1 LVTSEQAYQVLK
13 GVFGYEQFRPL
24 QEEVIQQVLN
34 KKDALVVMPTGG
46 GKSLCYQIPALLF
59 DGLTVVVSPLIS
71 LMKDQVEQLESY
83 GVAAVYLNSS
93 LSLREYQQNVNMI
106 QQGKAKLL
114 YVAPETLM
122 KQRMRNLLTEIK
134 IDCLTIDEAHCI
146 SEWGHD
152 FRPDY
157 RQIARLRTDFP
168 EAVCLALTATATPR
182 VREDIKMNLNLD
194 DSETFIASFNRE
206 NLYIEISE
214 KLDPFQQT
222 LSFLEKH
229 KDQSGIIYCF
239 SRRQVD
245 ELTEDLNA
253 NGYSVKPYH
262 AGLSELKRSEN
273 QELFI
278 RDDINIMVATIAFGM
293 GINKPDVRFVI
304 HYDLPQNIESYY
316 QQIGRAGRD
325 GLRADCLLL
334 FSYSDIGKINYIIK
348 QKSPGEQKIARS
360 HLDALIHFVEAEQCR
375 RIPLMNYFGEK
386 YPVKSCEMCD
396 NCVYGN
402 SDKKDL
408 TVPAQ
413 KYLSCVI
420 RTGQIF
426 GIGHI
431 NAVLRGSKKKQV
443 LEHKHD
449 KLSTYGIGRELSGKQ
464 WSRLAR
470 QLIRDGYLSKD
481 PQFGSLKIESPAK
494 EILNGQTKVFGTV
507 GRGSKKKSD
516 KAHPGPVGKGSVEYD
531 STLFS
536 LLKKQR
542 KLLADEEQRPPY
554 TVFPDTTLMEM
565 AYYYPQ
571 SFDSLL
577 TIYGV
582 GIAKRNKYGESFLEI
597 IIDYCKAND
606 IQERPKKTRRR
617 HSQSH
622 RRRHSQSHRRRH
634 RQVGDLFNEG
644 KSIQQLTEQL
654 SVQPGTIIQHLEKYH
669 TEGNPLRPDGILEA
683 SSLSPK
689 QRKRV
694 LQVFEK
700 EGDEL
705 LKPVYDSLN
714 EEISY
719 DEIRLLRLYNF
730 TLDDK

>member
-1 LVTSEQAYQVLK
+1 LVTSERAYQVLK
-13 GVFGYEQFRPL
+13 EVFGYEHFRPL
-24 QEEVIQQVLN
+24 QEEVIRQVLN

-59 DGLTVVVSPLIS
+59 EGLTVVVSPLIS
-71 LMKDQVEQLESY
+71 LMKDQVEQLESS

-93 LSLREYQQNVNMI
+93 LSLQEYQQNVSLI
-106 QQGKAKLL
+106 KSGKVKLL

-122 KQRMRNLLTEIK
+122 KQRMRNLLSEMK

-152 FRPDY
+152 FRPEY
-157 RQIARLRTDFP
+157 RKIAGLRTDFP
-168 EAVCLALTATATPR
+168 NTVCLALTATATPR
-182 VREDIKMNLNLD
+182 VQEDIKKNLKLD
-194 DSETFIASFNRE
+194 ESETFIASFNRE
-206 NLYIEISE
+206 NLFLEISE

-222 LSFLEKH
+222 ISFLEKH

-262 AGLSELKRSEN
+262 AGLSELERSEN
-273 QELFI
+273 QESFI
-278 RDDINIMVATIAFGM
+278 RDDTNIMVATIAFGM

-334 FSYSDIGKINYIIK
+334 FSYSDIGKINYIIS
-348 QKSPGEQKIARS
+348 QKSPGEQKIART

-375 RIPLMNYFGEK
+375 RIPLMKYFGET
-386 YPVKSCEMCD
+386 YPDKSCDMCD
-396 NCVYGN
+396 NCVYVS

-420 RTGQIF
+420 RTGEIF

-449 KLSTYGIGRELSGKQ
+449 KLSTYGIGREFSGKQ

-470 QLIRDGYLSKD
+470 QLIREGYLSKD
-481 PQFGSLKIESPAK
+481 PQFGGLKIETPAK
-494 EILNGQTKVFGTV
+494 EILKGQKKVFGTV
-507 GRGSKKKSD
+507 GQGRKKKSD
-516 KAHPGPVGKGSVEYD
+516 KTYSGQVGKGSVEYD
-531 STLFS
+531 NTLFK

-554 TVFPDTTLMEM
+554 AIFSDATLMEM

-577 TIYGV
+577 NIYGI
-582 GIAKRNKYGESFLEI
+582 GRAKRNKYGEPFLEI
-597 IIDYCKAND
+597 ITDYCKAND
-606 IQERPKKTRRR
+606 LQERPKKTYRR
-617 HSQSH
+617 HSQSY
-622 RRRHSQSHRRRH
+622 RRRHH
-634 RQVGDLFNEG
+634 QVGDLFNEG
-644 KSIQQLTEQL
+644 KSIQQLTEQF

-669 TEGNPLRPDGILEA
+669 LEGNPLRTDGIVKAL
-683 SSLSPK
+683 SLSPK
-689 QRKRV
+689 QQERV

-705 LKPVYDSLN
+705 LRPVYDALN

-719 DEIRLLRLYNF
+719 DELRLLRLYNYA
-730 TLDDK
+730 LDDN

>member
-1 LVTSEQAYQVLK
+1 LVTSERAYQVLK
-13 GVFGYEQFRPL
+13 EVFGYEHFRPL
-24 QEEVIQQVLN
+24 QEEVIRQVLN

-59 DGLTVVVSPLIS
+59 EGLTVVVSPLIS
-71 LMKDQVEQLESY
+71 LMKDQVEQLESS

-93 LSLREYQQNVNMI
+93 LSLQEYQQNVSLI
-106 QQGKAKLL
+106 KSGKVKLL

-122 KQRMRNLLTEIK
+122 KQRMRNLLSEMK

-152 FRPDY
+152 FRPEY
-157 RQIARLRTDFP
+157 RKIAGLRTDFP
-168 EAVCLALTATATPR
+168 NTVCLALTATATPR
-182 VREDIKMNLNLD
+182 VQEDIKKNLKLD
-194 DSETFIASFNRE
+194 ESETFIASFNRE
-206 NLYIEISE
+206 NLFLEISE

-222 LSFLEKH
+222 ISFLEKH

-262 AGLSELKRSEN
+262 AGLPELERSEN
-273 QELFI
+273 QESFI
-278 RDDINIMVATIAFGM
+278 RDDTNIMVATIAFGM

-334 FSYSDIGKINYIIK
+334 FSYSDIGKINYIIS
-348 QKSPGEQKIARS
+348 QKSPGEQKIART

-375 RIPLMNYFGEK
+375 RIPLMKYFGET
-386 YPVKSCEMCD
+386 YPDKSCDMCD
-396 NCVYGN
+396 NCVYVS

-420 RTGQIF
+420 RTGEIF

-449 KLSTYGIGRELSGKQ
+449 KLSTYGIGREFSGKQ

-470 QLIRDGYLSKD
+470 QLIREGYLSKD
-481 PQFGSLKIESPAK
+481 PQFGGLKIETPAK
-494 EILNGQTKVFGTV
+494 EILKGQKKVFGTV
-507 GRGSKKKSD
+507 GQGRKKKSD
-516 KAHPGPVGKGSVEYD
+516 KTYPGQVGKGSVEYD
-531 STLFS
+531 NTLFK

-554 TVFPDTTLMEM
+554 AIFSDATLMEM

-577 TIYGV
+577 NIYGI
-582 GIAKRNKYGESFLEI
+582 GRAKRNKYGEPFLEI
-597 IIDYCKAND
+597 ITDYCKAND
-606 IQERPKKTRRR
+606 LQERPKKTYRR
-617 HSQSH
+617 HSQSY
-622 RRRHSQSHRRRH
+622 RRRHH
-634 RQVGDLFNEG
+634 QVGDLFNEG
-644 KSIQQLTEQL
+644 KSIQQLTEQF

-669 TEGNPLRPDGILEA
+669 LEGNPLRTDGIVKAL
-683 SSLSPK
+683 SLSPK
-689 QRKRV
+689 QQERV

-705 LKPVYDSLN
+705 LRPVYDALN

-719 DEIRLLRLYNF
+719 DELRLLRLYNYA
-730 TLDDK
+730 LDDN